1 MKNGM
6 PEFSMRLFSTRR
18 NQMINQSLNA
28 AESLNTAVAGVL
40 GRMTLGVFAT
50 LVLAAVVNGLGL
62 VPVLFGGILGYIIIF
77 APLVMSLFLA
87 WKGGEMAEST
97 IKLWFFAFAAVMGV
111 SLSLIFAVYTS
122 ASIAQALVGTTVS
135 FGALAFYGYFTKR
148 DLSGFGPFLFA
159 GVIGIIIA
167 SIVNMFVEST
177 ALQMTL
183 NVLTILIF
191 LGLTAY
197 DMNRIRD
204 MFWSA
209 SPDEIGRMRW
219 FGALSLYIN
228 FINIFV
234 SLLQLFCSK
243 QE

>member
-1 MKNGM
+1 M
-6 PEFSMRLFSTRR
+6 
-18 NQMINQSLNA
+18 NQSLSA

-50 LVLAAVVNGLGL
+50 LVLAAVVNSLGL
-62 VPVLFGGILGYIIIF
+62 VPVLFGGLLGYVIIF
-77 APLVMSLFLA
+77 APLAMSLFLA
-87 WKGGEMAEST
+87 WKGSEMAEGT
-97 IKLWFFAFAAVMGV
+97 IRLWLFAFAAVMGV

-167 SIVNMFVEST
+167 SIVNMFVAST

-209 SPDEIGRMRW
+209 SQDEIGRMQW

-234 SLLQLFCSK
+234 SLLQLFGSK

>member
-1 MKNGM
+1 MNN
-6 PEFSMRLFSTRR
+6 SIS
-18 NQMINQSLNA
+18 A

-50 LVLAAVVNGLGL
+50 LVLAAVVNSLGL
-62 VPVLFGGILGYIIIF
+62 VPVLFGGILGYVIIF
-77 APLVMSLFLA
+77 APLLMSLFLA
-87 WKGGEMAEST
+87 WKGSDMAEST
-97 IKLWFFAFAAVMGV
+97 IRLWFFAFAGVMGV

-135 FGALAFYGYFTKR
+135 FGALAFYGYFTRR

-191 LGLTAY
+191 LGLTAF

-209 SPDEIGRMRW
+209 GPEEIARMQW

-234 SLLQLFCSK
+234 SMLQLFGNR
-243 QE
+243 E

>member
-1 MKNGM
+1 MQTTLS
-6 PEFSMRLFSTRR
+6 P
-18 NQMINQSLNA
+18 

-50 LVLAAVVNGLGL
+50 LVLAAVVNSLGL

-77 APLVMSLFLA
+77 APLAMSLFLA
-87 WKGGEMAEST
+87 WKGGEMAEGT
-97 IKLWFFAFAAVMGV
+97 IKAWFFAFAAVMGV

-122 ASIAQALVGTTVS
+122 ASIAQALIGTTVS

-209 SPDEIGRMRW
+209 SQSEIARMQW

-234 SLLQLFCSK
+234 SLLQLFGSK